1 MVGLVLKRSFDVRM
15 YLRYLAWEYHRKYQ
29 REYVILL
36 KKKNVCHY
44 EKRICTGI
52 VIFKYEESCINKT
65 VFLQKYQYVLIFYVF
80 LFYYTTIYIYI

>member
-29 REYVILL
+29 REYAILL

-52 VIFKYEESCINKT
+52 VIFKNTKNR
-65 VFLQKYQYVLIFYVF
+65 VLIKQYFYKNINMF
-80 LFYYTTIYIYI
+80 

>member
-1 MVGLVLKRSFDVRM
+1 MGISSKIPERIRDTPK
-15 YLRYLAWEYHRKYQ
+15 E
-29 REYVILL
+29 
-36 KKKNVCHY
+36 KKCMPVY